1 MKRTCP
7 SIHELLAFEAVSRHL
22 SIAQAA
28 DELCVTPSAVSRQIS
43 GLERFVG
50 IRLLA
55 RHGRRFTLTHAG
67 RLYLQRI
74 QPALLAL
81 ENATL
86 DLIDGPQGG
95 GTLSLASVPTFTTKW
110 LIPRLSD
117 FSRLHPGITLAFHWH
132 VSGKQAQPIDVDV
145 AIRYGNGV
153 WPGVV
158 SESITLRRFLLVGPP
173 QGVDGVAPPRNPA
186 DLARQTVLQ
195 HQGEP
200 SLWTEWAQIMQV
212 PDLVPRPG
220 PRFEHFGSLI
230 RAVEAGMGYALVP
243 VCLIEEEL
251 EQGRVAEPFPSAA
264 ILAQGHYL
272 CYRPEQLESPVF
284 EAFRSWILEEG
295 ARRRM

>member
-117 FSRLHPGITLAFHWH
+117 FSRLHPGITLAFHRH

-158 SESITLRRFLLVGPP
+158 S
-173 QGVDGVAPPRNPA
+173 
-186 DLARQTVLQ
+186 
-195 HQGEP
+195 
-200 SLWTEWAQIMQV
+200 
-212 PDLVPRPG
+212 
-220 PRFEHFGSLI
+220 
-230 RAVEAGMGYALVP
+230 
-243 VCLIEEEL
+243 
-251 EQGRVAEPFPSAA
+251 
-264 ILAQGHYL
+264 
-272 CYRPEQLESPVF
+272 
-284 EAFRSWILEEG
+284 
-295 ARRRM
+295 